1 MKRKFSLH
9 LDAIIV
15 LSLLFMLMLG
25 LSVFLQ
31 SQVSTLTKEN
41 KKLQWQSL
49 EDSFN
54 LSSQQQ
60 YIKKLEAQL
69 AEIKKPLSK

>member
-1 MKRKFSLH
+1 M
-9 LDAIIV
+9 A
-15 LSLLFMLMLG
+15 MLG
-25 LSVFLQ
+25 LSFFLQ

-41 KKLQWQSL
+41 EKLQWQSV

-69 AEIKKPLSK
+69 VEKDKPLSK

>member
-15 LSLLFMLMLG
+15 LSLLFMMMLG
-25 LSVFLQ
+25 LSYFLQ
-31 SQVSTLTKEN
+31 SQVSALTKEN
-41 KKLQWQSL
+41 EKLQWQSV

-69 AEIKKPLSK
+69 MEKNKPLSK